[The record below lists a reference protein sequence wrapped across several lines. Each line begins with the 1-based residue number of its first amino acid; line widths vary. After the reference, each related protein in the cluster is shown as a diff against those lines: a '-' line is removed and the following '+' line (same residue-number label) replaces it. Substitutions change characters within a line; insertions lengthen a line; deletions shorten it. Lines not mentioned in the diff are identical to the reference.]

1 MENNEKKPTVI
12 TTSDGL
18 KKTIQDIGDNHNV
31 NIVVTDKIN
40 EVDAV
45 IEPKDPE
52 TIKYLSNVI
61 DSRTGEISKPFNI
74 SGKQYQMVRGVT
86 PNQEVVMGVYCHD
99 EYDDSGNNKIYP
111 VQYFEENIAK
121 PAKDLIEGELIKQE
135 EKQTGSDSLNLNE
148 FKHFIVNEN
157 GKIRKFRTVEELA
170 KANMKEN
177 EKYMGLSEFKK
188 YVYERLF
195 GQKPKKE
202 NKIIKVKDL
211 NDE

>member
-1 MENNEKKPTVI
+1 MENKTNITVSKEDLPDTLEKVK
-12 TTSDGL
+12 G
-18 KKTIQDIGDNHNV
+18 KENV
-31 NIVVTDKIN
+31 NIMVTDAIN

-61 DSRTGEISKPFNI
+61 DSRTGDISKPFNI

-99 EYDDSGNNKIYP
+99 DYDDSGDNKIYP

-195 GQKPKKE
+195 GQKPKRE

>member
-1 MENNEKKPTVI
+1 MENKTNITVSKEDLPDTLEKVK
-12 TTSDGL
+12 G
-18 KKTIQDIGDNHNV
+18 KENV
-31 NIVVTDKIN
+31 NIMVTDAIN

-86 PNQEVVMGVYCHD
+86 PNQEVVMSVYCHD
-99 EYDDSGNNKIYP
+99 EYDDSGDNKIYS
-111 VQYFEENIAK
+111 VQYFEENVAK

-195 GQKPKKE
+195 GQKPKRE